1 MKALI
6 KTTLLASM
14 LVAVSPISYAADYV
28 IDDPSAGAHSQI
40 DVKVKHIG
48 VSWVKGR
55 FNTFSGTFSYDK
67 NKPNDSK
74 INVTLDAQSFDS
86 NHAKRDKH
94 IMSPDFLDAGKYPTA
109 TFVSNNIK
117 DMGNGKVNVTG
128 DLNLHGITKS
138 ITFDAILLGEGDSPW
153 GDYRAGFEGS
163 VDLKFADFEI
173 DTVKYGVNEFTM
185 NMFFEG
191 KTSKQ

>member
-1 MKALI
+1 M
-6 KTTLLASM
+6 KTTLLAAT
-14 LVAVSPISYAADYV
+14 LATVSPLSFAADYI

-55 FNTFSGTFSYDK
+55 FNNFSGTFSYDK

-94 IMSPDFLDAGKYPTA
+94 VMSADFLDAGKYPTA
-109 TFVSNNIK
+109 TFTSSNIQ
-117 DMGNGKVNVTG
+117 DIGNGKVNVTG
-128 DLNLHGITKS
+128 DLNLHGVTKS
-138 ITFDAILLGEGDSPW
+138 ITFDALLIGEGDSPW
-153 GDYRAGFEGS
+153 GDYRAGFEGT

-191 KTSKQ
+191 KTSK